1 MRCKEVTS
9 DFFKMFD
16 LFSISQFLRYNQD
29 EDYRTVSGGIT
40 SLLVVSIFAILFAG
54 NAISTLNK
62 TDIAWSSTKEFQFEP
77 SLSNLAFGPNHKNLF
92 TVGML
97 GVNLNDPTWRYF
109 DIQMVEVMQVG
120 SIFSDVRSIDM
131 VPCTEQHFA
140 MTDTLQGN
148 FNTTE
153 SWRRLCPPLDSNFDI
168 FGKLTSNASKYDSAS
183 DQKGREKNIRGA
195 RGGRGRSRG
204 RNGGG
209 SGANKEPLGGGRA
222 RSRSRSSARSSVSSR
237 KRSPTPYKRSS
248 RKRSPSRRR
257 SRSRSR
263 DRGSRRRRSP
273 SYRSMSRS
281 RSRSGTPPRRSRRS
295 RSGSRSE

>member
-77 SLSNLAFGPNHKNLF
+77 SLSNLAFGPSHKNLF

-168 FGKLTSNASKYDSAS
+168 FGKLTSNVSKYV
-183 DQKGREKNIRGA
+183 EIRV
-195 RGGRGRSRG
+195 
-204 RNGGG
+204 
-209 SGANKEPLGGGRA
+209 NKCNSSLNSTRTCVNQSQIDNLYSIFGDISVGLFYVNPLINPGN
-222 RSRSRSSARSSVSSR
+222 
-237 KRSPTPYKRSS
+237 TEYL
-248 RKRSPSRRR
+248 
-257 SRSRSR
+257 
-263 DRGSRRRRSP
+263 D
-273 SYRSMSRS
+273 YYL
-281 RSRSGTPPRRSRRS
+281 
-295 RSGSRSE
+295 